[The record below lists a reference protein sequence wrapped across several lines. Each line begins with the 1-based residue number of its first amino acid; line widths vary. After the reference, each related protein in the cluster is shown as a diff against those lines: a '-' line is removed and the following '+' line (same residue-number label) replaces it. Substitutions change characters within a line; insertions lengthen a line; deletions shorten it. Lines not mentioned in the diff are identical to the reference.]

1 VPYLV
6 FASALWAA
14 ALSGLAVHI
23 SDVCNR
29 YAIGVMTLRQF
40 ERTRPLDWLL
50 AGTFLFAAAAAVL
63 VALDG
68 PALWTQDE
76 RVAGK
81 LHLAIAAVIVAVA
94 LVYVGTR
101 GATRAVWVKD
111 RFIDMPGATVTT
123 GTEVRIN
130 VRMEAEMDAAA
141 IRRFAWPAYLGV
153 TIVALIICTQI
164 PEIKM
169 VAPLALIP
177 ASGGAGLVNLMLTRL
192 PQIVSEEDW

>member
-1 VPYLV
+1 MQYLI
-6 FASALWAA
+6 FASALWASSLA
-14 ALSGLAVHI
+14 GLAVHV
-23 SDVCNR
+23 SDVCR
-29 YAIGVMTLRQF
+29 RFAIGEMGLSQF

-68 PALWTQDE
+68 PSLWTQDE

-81 LHLAIAAVIVAVA
+81 LHLAIAATVAAVT
-94 LVYVGTR
+94 LIYIGTR

-111 RFIDMPGATVTT
+111 EFVDMPGATITT
-123 GTEVRIN
+123 GGEVRVN

-141 IRRFAWPAYLGV
+141 IRRFAWPAYFGI
-153 TIVALIICTQI
+153 TAVALAICTQI

-177 ASGGAGLVNLMLTRL
+177 ASGGAGLVNLMLSKLPRL
-192 PQIVSEEDW
+192 VTEEDW